1 MTQNFDRTQGYFEG
15 SRQVHLPDVYP
26 PFLFRE
32 VHANH
37 GVVACEGSMFKS
49 KFANALTTMM
59 IGSLGLASAENKLS
73 VAYAGD
79 AGHMDDLIEW
89 MCARYTRESLVITR
103 SLESQQLLSGLGVP
117 NELGADTAWTFEP
130 RPPDYARSTLRKA
143 GWDEKTPILVLCPI
157 HPFVWPVRA
166 SVAKYIAA
174 ATTGA
179 YKDSQYRTVYF
190 FESGAEVDRKFN
202 HYVAGYAQAAKAFL
216 QRHKVFPILV
226 AMERLDA
233 VACRAIEKEIPGTPI
248 FTSDDYDMF
257 ELVSILRACSYM
269 VSSRYHGIVT
279 CMPAGVVSAG
289 VTMDERIRN
298 LMRERGHQH
307 LLLNVDD
314 PDLGPKLLDVME
326 KLVREAESVRD
337 SIGRTVVSQ
346 SESHVA
352 HGHFLRRRSSQNVSG
367 IPAAQ
372 GRAQLGRQFAAV
384 SATLRKL
391 VEGYDSSAVSRHSW
405 PAASLNV
412 PSVCF
417 ACFTRAIS
425 DAMPNFLENTF
436 AQLAAGSGRVVLREI
451 RGDEVRQR
459 LRRGTSRSG
468 RGAYA
473 PIFAVPACSP
483 VIVVRLLAPNSIRW
497 AAIDLALMAEG
508 LVVVPLYSRQAPAE
522 LATMMK
528 DCTPRC
534 CFASD
539 ACPRGSCD
547 ASLERRPEAAS
558 PRPVRRNSAKARI
571 AHKELPIFPIPAR
584 RRPRHHHL
592 HLRNLRRTQGRL
604 PQHEKSRPH
613 AFLHHQ
619 LDRSAR
625 QNHEPDRVFQ
635 YLLSISPHPGSS

>member
-1 MTQNFDRTQGYFEG
+1 MTDFLLVAWVSAMIELRCFAWKFGIGKRWTPGEKLKLLFAGYNGTRNTGSDVRVQETLRQIRHILGAENVNFSVMTQNFDRTQGYFEG
-15 SRQVHLPDVYP
+15 TRQVHLPDVYP

-37 GVVACEGSMFKS
+37 GVVTCEGSMFKS

-130 RPPDYARSTLRKA
+130 RPPEYARNTLRKA

-166 SVAKYIAA
+166 SIAKYIAR

-190 FESGAEVDRKFN
+190 FESGDEVDRKFN
-202 HYVAGYAQAAKAFL
+202 RYAAGYAQAAKAFL

-233 VACRAIEKEIPGTPI
+233 VACHAIEKEIPGAPI

-257 ELVSILRACSYM
+257 ELVSILRACTYM

-326 KLVREAESVRD
+326 KLVVEADSIRD
-337 SIGRTVVSQ
+337 SIGRTVVSNLKAM
-346 SESHVA
+346 SRMAIFFEDE
-352 HGHFLRRRSSQNVSG
+352 LRKTYPEFPLRKGV
-367 IPAAQ
+367 
-372 GRAQLGRQFAAV
+372 LGWEDNLPPF
-384 SATLRKL
+384 SDNLRKL
-391 VEGYDSSAVSRHSW
+391 VEQYDSSRTV
-405 PAASLNV
+405 
-412 PSVCF
+412 
-417 ACFTRAIS
+417 
-425 DAMPNFLENTF
+425 
-436 AQLAAGSGRVVLREI
+436 LAAGR
-451 RGDEVRQR
+451 
-459 LRRGTSRSG
+459 
-468 RGAYA
+468 
-473 PIFAVPACSP
+473 
-483 VIVVRLLAPNSIRW
+483 
-497 AAIDLALMAEG
+497 
-508 LVVVPLYSRQAPAE
+508 
-522 LATMMK
+522 
-528 DCTPRC
+528 
-534 CFASD
+534 
-539 ACPRGSCD
+539 
-547 ASLERRPEAAS
+547 
-558 PRPVRRNSAKARI
+558 
-571 AHKELPIFPIPAR
+571 
-584 RRPRHHHL
+584 
-592 HLRNLRRTQGRL
+592 
-604 PQHEKSRPH
+604 
-613 AFLHHQ
+613 
-619 LDRSAR
+619 
-625 QNHEPDRVFQ
+625 
-635 YLLSISPHPGSS
+635 